1 MGVFIEKKTPLEDG
15 DLYRGRR
22 IGQVG
27 QIGQVRQVGRRT
39 RWG

>member
-15 DLYRGRR
+15 DLYRERR